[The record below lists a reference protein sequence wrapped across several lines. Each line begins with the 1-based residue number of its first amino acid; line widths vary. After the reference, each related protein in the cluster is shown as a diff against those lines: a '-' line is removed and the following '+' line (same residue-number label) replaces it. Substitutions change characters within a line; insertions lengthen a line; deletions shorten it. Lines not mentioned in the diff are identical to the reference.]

1 MREELKKREKFKNI
15 IGKHIVNNL
24 RVYAIVILMFF
35 IGVILGIIFIN
46 NIKEEQSKELESY
59 INTFITSLKD
69 GSSIDKVSLLMQS
82 LKNNIGLGILL
93 WFIGCTVIGVPII
106 YLLITFRGF
115 CLGYTISAVI
125 AIIGVGK
132 GALFILSSMLLQNF
146 FFIPCILALGV
157 SGMKLYKSI
166 MKDKRKEN
174 IKLEIIRHTIFSVI
188 MIMILALS
196 SVVEV
201 YGSSNILQFTIKY
214 L

>member
-15 IGKHIVNNL
+15 IGNHIVNNL
-24 RVYAIVILMFF
+24 REYAIVILMFF

-106 YLLITFRGF
+106 YLLIAFRGF

-146 FFIPCILALGV
+146 FFIPCILALAV

-201 YGSSNILQFTIKY
+201 YCSSNILQFTIKY